1 MLKALIGTEYQ
12 WRFFIIFELPLCIT
26 YIEICMSHQFTTDD
40 SQLLSDIMRLRR
52 DVRGNHFL
60 PTPVDDSVID
70 QLLEAALHAPSVG
83 YSQPWQFVVVRDEAI
98 KRQVH
103 QCFTAAN
110 TAGKAQFSSEK
121 QQQYSKLK
129 LEGILEAPVNLAVFY
144 QNQAPPVLGQTSMP
158 DMGRFS
164 VVCAIQNLWL
174 MARSLNIGVGW
185 VSIVDPEAVKQAV
198 NAPAT
203 SELIGYLCI
212 GYVDE
217 FLDEPEL
224 KTAGWAKQKHKQD
237 VVYHNSFNP
246 AE

>member
-1 MLKALIGTEYQ
+1 
-12 WRFFIIFELPLCIT
+12 
-26 YIEICMSHQFTTDD
+26 MSQSFSLND
-40 SQLLSDIMRLRR
+40 SHLLMDIMRLRR

-60 PTPVDDSVID
+60 PTPVDDSVLD
-70 QLLEAALHAPSVG
+70 KLLEAALHAPSVG
-83 YSQPWQFVVVRDEAI
+83 YSQPWQFVVIRSDKV
-98 KRQVH
+98 KQQV
-103 QCFTAAN
+103 QQSFLQAN
-110 TAGKAQFSSEK
+110 IAGQAQFTGDK
-121 QQQYSKLK
+121 NAQYSKLK

-144 QNQAPPVLGQTSMP
+144 QPQSTPVLGQTSMP

-185 VSIVDPEAVKQAV
+185 VSIIDPNAVKQIL
-198 NAPAT
+198 NAPEQ

-224 KTAGWAKQKHKQD
+224 KTAGWEQQKVIDD
-237 VVYHNSFNP
+237 VLFKDSF
-246 AE
+246 

>member
-1 MLKALIGTEYQ
+1 
-12 WRFFIIFELPLCIT
+12 
-26 YIEICMSHQFTTDD
+26 MSQPFSFND
-40 SQLLSDIMRLRR
+40 SQLLMDIMRLRR

-60 PTPVDDSVID
+60 ATPVDDSVLD
-70 QLLEAALHAPSVG
+70 KLLEAALYAPSVG

-98 KRQVH
+98 KQQVH
-103 QCFTAAN
+103 QSFTAAN
-110 TAGKAQFSSEK
+110 SAGKAQFSTDK
-121 QQQYSKLK
+121 QKHYSKLK

-144 QNQAPPVLGQTSMP
+144 QNQATPVLGQTSMP

-185 VSIVDPEAVKQAV
+185 VSIIDPNAVKVALNAPEA
-198 NAPAT
+198 

-224 KTAGWAKQKHKQD
+224 KTAGWEQQKAKSD
-237 VVYHNSFNP
+237 VVFKDSF
-246 AE
+246 

>member
-1 MLKALIGTEYQ
+1 
-12 WRFFIIFELPLCIT
+12 
-26 YIEICMSHQFTTDD
+26 MSHQFTADD
-40 SQLLSDIMRLRR
+40 SRLLSDIMRLRR

-60 PTPVDDSVID
+60 PTPVDDSVLD
-70 QLLEAALHAPSVG
+70 KLLEAALHAPSVG
-83 YSQPWQFVVVRDEAI
+83 YSQPWQFVVIRSDKV
-98 KRQVH
+98 KQQV
-103 QCFTAAN
+103 QQSFLRAN
-110 TAGKAQFSSEK
+110 IAGQAQFTGDK
-121 QQQYSKLK
+121 NAQYSKLK

-144 QNQAPPVLGQTSMP
+144 QPQSTPVLGQTSMP

-185 VSIVDPEAVKQAV
+185 VSIIDPNAVKQIL
-198 NAPAT
+198 NAPEQ

-224 KTAGWAKQKHKQD
+224 KTAGWEQQKTKND
-237 VVYHNSFNP
+237 VIFKDSF
-246 AE
+246 

>member
-1 MLKALIGTEYQ
+1 
-12 WRFFIIFELPLCIT
+12 
-26 YIEICMSHQFTTDD
+26 MSQPFSLND
-40 SQLLSDIMRLRR
+40 SQLLMDIMRLRR

-60 PTPVDDSVID
+60 ATPVDDSVLD
-70 QLLEAALHAPSVG
+70 KLLEAALHAPSVG

-98 KRQVH
+98 KQQVH
-103 QCFTAAN
+103 QSFTAAN
-110 TAGKAQFSSEK
+110 SAGKAQFSTDK

-144 QNQAPPVLGQTSMP
+144 QNQATPVLGQTSMP

-198 NAPAT
+198 NAPAS

-224 KTAGWAKQKHKQD
+224 KTAGWEQQKHKQD
-237 VVYHNSFNP
+237 VVFQNSFKP